1 MDTLITTQRSVSSLI
16 QDFGEGNIGIPEIQ
30 RDVVWDSEQVKGLV
44 DSINQGYPCGSL
56 ILWEP
61 RERDAGLV
69 RSMLR
74 PERLQQFQNRLP
86 QYFLLDGQQRLTSLA
101 SVLLERSI
109 LRKVLAELEEE
120 MPYLY
125 GNLRRFPKEIEAT
138 TDGGGYKFPWVSL
151 NRLFDGSVK
160 DDPDYKTHLS
170 QTQRAAVD
178 SFTQRIRDY
187 QFPIQIVRGRDYPTV
202 GEIFARVNS
211 LGTQLT
217 GAEIHLARIVPH
229 WKGITSKFRKYRH
242 DLGQADYDLDLTFL
256 MRAITVIECGVPQ
269 IKKLAAKV
277 SQGDLTKDHLDR
289 TWKKVMR
296 ATDTIIRVLQQEMG
310 LDKMKFFTSKNVLV
324 PLVYYAAME
333 KQKKSKTLA
342 TKSILRFFLLSQ
354 LSEHYGGAGETVLRR
369 DLRHL
374 TEPDTTPRQGLE
386 SLADSVER
394 EARQYY
400 RGLKV
405 KPDDIWGVPSKNVI
419 LLMMYIVMRQQG
431 ATDFGLDSPRCL
443 SEIHSGETQLHHIFP
458 FNFMMADKDAKRLA
472 ESYKPSEF
480 RSEVNDIANLTFVS
494 QARNAAIGD
503 IPPWQYLETETTKAT
518 RKAHFIP
525 EDRELWRTENF
536 REFLAERRKLL
547 AQAMN
552 ALLKSLL

>member
-44 DSINQGYPCGSL
+44 DSINQAYPCGSL

-61 RERDAGLV
+61 RDRDAGLV
-69 RSMLR
+69 RSMIR
-74 PERLQQFQNRLP
+74 PERLKQFENRLP

-101 SVLLERSI
+101 SVLLDRSV

-120 MPYLY
+120 MPHLY
-125 GNLRRFPKEIEAT
+125 GNLRRFPREIEAT
-138 TDGGGYKFPWVSL
+138 TDGGGYRFPWVSL

-160 DDPDYKTHLS
+160 DDPDYRNHLN

-178 SFTQRIRDY
+178 AFTQRIRDY

-242 DLGQADYDLDLTFL
+242 DLGQMDYDLDLTFL
-256 MRAITVIECGVPQ
+256 MRAITVIACGVPQ

-277 SQGDLTKDHLDR
+277 SQGELTVGHLDSIWR
-289 TWKKVMR
+289 KVTR
-296 ATDTIIRVLQQEMG
+296 ATDAIIRVLQREMK

-333 KQKKSKTLA
+333 RRRKSKTLA
-342 TKSILRFFLLSQ
+342 MKSVLRFFLLSQ

-374 TEPDTTPRQGLE
+374 TEPDNTPRQGLE
-386 SLADSVER
+386 LLADVVER

-400 RGLKV
+400 RGLRI
-405 KPDDIWGVPSKNVI
+405 KPEDISGVPSKNVM
-419 LLMMYIVMRQQG
+419 LLMMYIVMRQRG
-431 ATDFGLDSPRCL
+431 ATDLGLDGPRSL
-443 SEIHSGETQLHHIFP
+443 SGIHSSEMQLHHIFP
-458 FNFMMADKDAKRLA
+458 FNFMMTDKEAKRLA
-472 ESYKPSEF
+472 EGYKPSEF
-480 RSEVNDIANLTFVS
+480 RSEVNDIANLTFVGPS
-494 QARNAAIGD
+494 NSVISDR
-503 IPPWQYLETETTKAT
+503 PPLEYLANETTEAQ
-518 RKAHFIP
+518 RRAHFIP
-525 EDRELWRTENF
+525 ENRDLWRTENF
-536 REFLAERRKLL
+536 SEFLAERRKLL

-552 ALLKSLL
+552 GLLKSLL